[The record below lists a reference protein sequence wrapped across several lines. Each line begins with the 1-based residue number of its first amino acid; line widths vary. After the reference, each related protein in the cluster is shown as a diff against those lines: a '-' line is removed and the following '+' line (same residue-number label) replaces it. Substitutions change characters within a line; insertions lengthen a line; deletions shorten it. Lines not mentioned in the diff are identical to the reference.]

1 MKKANISY
9 IKNNL
14 SRVLQQ
20 VREGEPV
27 AILDRRQPV
36 AILQPVTVA
45 GGSDSARIQD
55 LVRRGVATPPA
66 VRLDVAAFR
75 RMPRSSGKGG
85 KTLVEILD
93 EDREDRT

>member
-1 MKKANISY
+1 MKKARTPCV
-9 IKNNL
+9 KNNL
-14 SRVLQQ
+14 SRLLQQ

-45 GGSDSARIQD
+45 GGADAERIQD

-66 VRLDVAAFR
+66 ERLDVKAFR
-75 RMPRSSGKGG
+75 RMPRSSWEGG

-93 EDREDRT
+93 EDREDRA